1 MLSLGGMVANTD
13 TINAAVRGG
22 DVVGAMAV
30 SNPTFGAIYGL
41 SKMDSP
47 TDFTPLINGGI
58 RATSI
63 ANAYGQDLAIQQGAP
78 LLGNN
83 FENTKNALSGGPSV
97 SIGFGTHK
105 SETTWTE
112 SYISQFNMGSGSMTI
127 KSGRDINLV
136 GTQIQAEGI
145 TLDAGQKLN
154 ILADADYYKNRSSG
168 AGVSVSYG
176 ASGWGFGVSGN
187 KSKTDSTT
195 YTNAGLN
202 AGNGTLLLKSGAEMN
217 IIGANL
223 DGKFIDVDAK
233 GLLTVA
239 SVQNTSHSKNSSFGV
254 NVNQS
259 NAASMNGSRGS
270 SDRTFTDN
278 LTTILGAEGV
288 RIHSDTGTVVEGAL
302 IANATKNADGT
313 LTDHGNLKIETPFLS
328 WKDLED
334 IDVSKQIGGGINV
347 SGDDGRN
354 TSGTKTFSDVWDDTA
369 NADYRKDET
378 IGVTKATIG
387 NGTITITDPTKQ
399 TQDIKDLNRD
409 INNVQIITKESETH
423 ISITVPLPDA
433 IANPIGN
440 AGGAVANGI
449 VDAASAVHSAVAGA
463 VEKLSQVNA
472 LSESEKA
479 ELIEKVVGC
488 NAGGSASVTD
498 WFISSAYADVAYDCS
513 FQVGKHD
520 IKVTVKPDGTKVIEL
535 QNDLG
540 ADILANAQFQT
551 GAQVG
556 VCLGNS
562 ECFNAQVIEPL
573 EGMANGVMV
582 MTGIGAV
589 ASLVKVGWTIV
600 RQEGGKALLVATT
613 DATKAM
619 VVNTAKAAKSLAS
632 GTKTVETTIQFG
644 RVENQVYHTFRH
656 VEAAGLD
663 RAVVSGAIRSDLSS
677 MAANMQNGLYN
688 GRVVIN
694 GIQVEYAAY
703 KLPSGVINVGRI
715 TVPRP

>member
-1 MLSLGGMVANTD
+1 M
-13 TINAAVRGG
+13 
-22 DVVGAMAV
+22 
-30 SNPTFGAIYGL
+30 
-41 SKMDSP
+41 
-47 TDFTPLINGGI
+47 INGGI

-259 NAASMNGSRGS
+259 NAASMNGSRGN

-278 LTTILGAEGV
+278 LTTILGTEGV

-302 IANATKNADGT
+302 IANATRNQDGT
-313 LTDHGNLKIETPFLS
+313 LTDHGNLTVETPFLS

-347 SGDDGRN
+347 SGDDGRS
-354 TSGTKTFSDVWDDTA
+354 TSGTKTFSEIWDDTA
-369 NADYRKDET
+369 NGDYRKDET

-387 NGTITITDPTKQ
+387 NGAINITNPGQQ
-399 TQDIKDLNRD
+399 TQDLATLNRD

-423 ISITVPLPDA
+423 VSITVPVPDS

-440 AGGAVANGI
+440 AGGATADTIVENAPNINHLLLDIIPTEGNNGGIWTLADAMVNGNREYIIKRDGVFETYTLDEIRNDPELIAGLTQVSWNGI
-449 VDAASAVHSAVAGA
+449 NNTPEEAIKNAESQLGATDGYIIAYSPTNGLVPDVINAAWLKLAGNGLPTANVVTDRDFRDILLGANSAATSFNFAGHSNGGTQLYLWLQSADSG
-463 VEKLSQVNA
+463 LFNGSQVQFSGTPIYNNN
-472 LSESEKA
+472 L
-479 ELIEKVVGC
+479 
-488 NAGGSASVTD
+488 N
-498 WFISSAYADVAYDCS
+498 
-513 FQVGKHD
+513 QVGSN
-520 IKVTVKPDGTKVIEL
+520 VTGNKPNIQINPGDFVGFG
-535 QNDLG
+535 LG
-540 ADILANAQFQT
+540 MN
-551 GAQVG
+551 
-556 VCLGNS
+556 
-562 ECFNAQVIEPL
+562 
-573 EGMANGVMV
+573 
-582 MTGIGAV
+582 
-589 ASLVKVGWTIV
+589 
-600 RQEGGKALLVATT
+600 
-613 DATKAM
+613 
-619 VVNTAKAAKSLAS
+619 AKSP
-632 GTKTVETTIQFG
+632 TEI
-644 RVENQVYHTFRH
+644 
-656 VEAAGLD
+656 
-663 RAVVSGAIRSDLSS
+663 IRSAMSIPLLFTPLSPHS
-677 MAANMQNGLYN
+677 NYGCMMCANTPT
-688 GRVVIN
+688 
-694 GIQVEYAAY
+694 AT
-703 KLPSGVINVGRI
+703 PSIIHPNR
-715 TVPRP
+715 